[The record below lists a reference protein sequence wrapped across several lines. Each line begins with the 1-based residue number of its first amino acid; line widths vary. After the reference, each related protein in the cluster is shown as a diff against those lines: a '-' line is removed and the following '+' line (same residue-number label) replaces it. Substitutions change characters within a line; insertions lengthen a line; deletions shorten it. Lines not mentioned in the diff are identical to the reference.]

1 MEPFSILT
9 FLGGF
14 NIFNGAKLAKLL
26 FYGILIAVGIGIYH
40 KTFVAPTYKTVQS
53 IQIKDHQPVTI
64 YQDQKPK
71 KDNFIGVQVW
81 KIKLGVG
88 W

>member
-9 FLGGF
+9 FLSGF
-14 NIFNGAKLAKLL
+14 NIFNGVKLAKLL
-26 FYGILIAVGIGIYH
+26 FYAILIAVGIGIYH

-53 IQIKDHQPVTI
+53 IQIRDHQPVTI
-64 YQDQKPK
+64 YQDSKQK
-71 KDNFIGVQVW
+71 KDNFVGVQLW
-81 KIKLGVG
+81 KLKLGVN

>member
-14 NIFNGAKLAKLL
+14 NIFNGAKLGKLF
-26 FYGILIAVGIGIYH
+26 FYAIIIAVCIGIYH
-40 KTFVAPTYKTVQS
+40 KTFVAPTFKTTQN
-53 IQIKDHQPVTI
+53 IQIRDHQPVTI
-64 YQDQKPK
+64 YSGLAPEK
-71 KDNFIGVQVW
+71 NSFIGVHIW
-81 KIKLGVG
+81 KVKLGAS